1 MAGGLTGFSMGS
13 FRFGARLAMTMLAYI
28 YEGSLE
34 GMLSTIFE
42 AYERREFPD
51 DVAPQGLF
59 QQRLGEEVRHVQTNV
74 EHARRVR
81 AGLIRVCGF
90 RAYEALRAV
99 YLSDDPRKG
108 SIIHAFVRYAMK
120 RGARALDDIAHP
132 DVVDFI
138 SLNRSVYNERHHWQ
152 EFLRFRQ
159 VEGGLYFA
167 QCNPKANV
175 VPLLMGWFSARF
187 NTQDFMIY
195 DEVHDIAGVSHDGFW
210 SLVRTDVLEI
220 PSDTCEERLYS
231 HAWKTFYD
239 AVAVK
244 GRYNPELRRQLMPKR
259 FWGNM
264 TEMKKEAP
272 REGASMEGISIASD
286 AVAVVPNLA
295 AVQ

>member
-1 MAGGLTGFSMGS
+1 MAGALTGFLMGS
-13 FRFGARLAMTMLAYI
+13 FRFGARLVMAMLAYI
-28 YEGSLE
+28 YEDSLE

-51 DVAPQGLF
+51 DVVPQGLF
-59 QQRLGEEVRHVQTNV
+59 QQRLGEKVRYVQTDV

-99 YLSDDPRKG
+99 YLSDDSRKG

-120 RGARALDDIAHP
+120 RGVRALDDIAHP
-132 DVVDFI
+132 DVVDFL
-138 SLNRSVYNERHHWQ
+138 SLNRSVCNERHHWQ

-220 PSDTCEERLYS
+220 ASDTCEERLYS
-231 HAWKTFYD
+231 RAWKTFYD

-244 GRYNPELRRQLMPKR
+244 ERCNPELRRQLMPKR
-259 FWGNM
+259 FWGSM

-272 REGASMEGISIASD
+272 RKSASMEGCSIVND
-286 AVAVVPNLA
+286 AVAIVSSPTA
-295 AVQ
+295 AQ